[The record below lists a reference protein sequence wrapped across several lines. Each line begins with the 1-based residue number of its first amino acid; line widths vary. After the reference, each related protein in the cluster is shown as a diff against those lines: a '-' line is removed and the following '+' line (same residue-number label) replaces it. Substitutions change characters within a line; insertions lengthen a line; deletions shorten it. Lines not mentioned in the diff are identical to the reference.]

1 MDSDWDCRLG
11 SRVQKADEL
20 GVKEAVSLGYT
31 DDRSHVIKTHLR
43 ELTHLNMYKLLVSL
57 GPRVNPKT

>member
-31 DDRSHVIKTHLR
+31 DDRSHVIKLIFGS
-43 ELTHLNMYKLLVSL
+43 SL
-57 GPRVNPKT
+57 ILAYINF